1 VFDSGDPFD
10 SIARFVIGSALYVL
24 LGLVPTVAAL
34 YAIYF
39 IVTLPMR
46 RTERGRIF
54 LDLLELGLK
63 EGRTPEGAV
72 TDAAASRDTS
82 LGARFHL
89 LAARLE
95 HGSSLSQ
102 GLEKVPRLLPPQ
114 VCAMLRTGERIGD
127 VGKVLPACSLLLRD
141 GVSQVRGALNYL
153 LLLAFIVTPFA
164 VVLPVL
170 IRVKVLPSFRAVCE
184 GVFEGAELPPFTRFV
199 FGTDTLA
206 LCLQIAVLALIWF
219 LTLAYIAGPRLQGW
233 LGMLSPAATAAWDSV
248 LWRLP
253 WRRKRLQR
261 DFSTMLALL
270 LEAEVPEAEAIRLA
284 GEATANTVV
293 QRRANRAIGLLSQG
307 VALPEALRAV
317 DDCGEFRWRLANAL
331 RSGFGFVRALAG
343 WHEALDAKAFQL
355 EQTAAQV
362 TTTFLVLLNGAIVG
376 CIVLGIFMALIK
388 LVNMATLW

>member
-1 VFDSGDPFD
+1 MIGEPFD
-10 SIARFVIGSALYVL
+10 SIARLLLVSAVYVL

-39 IVTLPMR
+39 ILTLPMR

-95 HGSSLSQ
+95 QGLRLSQ

-114 VCAMLRTGERIGD
+114 VVAMLRTGERIGD
-127 VGKVLPACSLLLRD
+127 VGKVLPACRLLLRD
-141 GVSQVRGALNYL
+141 SVSQVRGALNYL
-153 LLLAFIVTPFA
+153 LLLGFVVTPFA
-164 VVLPVL
+164 IVLPVL
-170 IRVKVLPSFRAVCE
+170 IRVKVLPSFRAV
-184 GVFEGAELPPFTRFV
+184 FEGMLEGTELPAFTRFV
-199 FGTDTLA
+199 FGTDTLT
-206 LCLQIAVLALIWF
+206 LCLQLTALALLWF
-219 LTLAYIAGPRLQGW
+219 LTLAYIAGPRLQNW
-233 LGMLSPAATAAWDSV
+233 LGTLSPSAIATWDRV

-261 DFSTMLALL
+261 DFSAMLALL

-284 GEATANTVV
+284 GDATANAAV
-293 QRRANRAIGLLSQG
+293 QRRANRAVDMLSQG
-307 VALPEALRAV
+307 VALPMALRAV
-317 DDCGEFRWRLANAL
+317 DDCGEFRWRLMNAL
-331 RSGFGFVRALAG
+331 RGGFGFVRALAG

-362 TTTFLVLLNGAIVG
+362 ATTFLVLLNGAIVG

-388 LVNMATLW
+388 LLNMATLW

>member
-10 SIARFVIGSALYVL
+10 SIARFVIGSAVYVL

-54 LDLLELGLK
+54 LDMLEFGLK
-63 EGRTPEGAV
+63 DGRTPEGAV

-95 HGSSLSQ
+95 QGLSLSQ

-114 VCAMLRTGERIGD
+114 VCAMLRVGQRIGD
-127 VGKVLPACSLLLRD
+127 VGKVLPASRLLLRD
-141 GVSQVRGALNYL
+141 SVSQVRGALNYL
-153 LLLAFIVTPFA
+153 LLLGFVVTPFA
-164 VVLPVL
+164 IVLPIL
-170 IRVKVLPSFRAVCE
+170 IRVKVLPSFRAV
-184 GVFEGAELPPFTRFV
+184 FEGMLEGTELPAFTRFV
-199 FGTDTLA
+199 FGTDTIT
-206 LCLQIAVLALIWF
+206 LCLQLAALALIWF
-219 LTLAYIAGPRLQGW
+219 LTLAYIAGPRLQNW
-233 LGMLSPAATAAWDSV
+233 LGVLSPSATAAWDRV

-261 DFSTMLALL
+261 DFSAMLALL

-284 GEATANTVV
+284 GDATANTAV
-293 QRRANRAIGLLSQG
+293 QRRASRAVGLLSQG
-307 VALPEALRAV
+307 VALPEVLRAV

-362 TTTFLVLLNGAIVG
+362 TTTLLVLLNGAIVG

-388 LVNMATLW
+388 LLNMATLW